1 MMLTGYH
8 QHASL
13 FPLDDNIYCPII
25 SQFDVSI
32 CNKWPPW
39 NWPSLQITHYQPC
52 GMSDTC
58 INVATLGVG
67 MKIFQGGGACGFAW
81 GARV

>member
-1 MMLTGYH
+1 MMMIAG
-8 QHASL
+8 QQPAPL
-13 FPLDDNIYCPII
+13 FPPDDNIYCPII

-39 NWPSLQITHYQPC
+39 NCPSLQITHYQPC

-58 INVATLGVG
+58 INVATPGVG
-67 MKIFQGGGACGFAW
+67 MEIFAGRGGLWARR
-81 GARV
+81 GARA

>member
-1 MMLTGYH
+1 MTMIACQQPTP
-8 QHASL
+8 L
-13 FPLDDNIYCPII
+13 FPPDNNIYCPII

-52 GMSDTC
+52 VISDTGGG
-58 INVATLGVG
+58 NVWGLDV
-67 MKIFQGGGACGFAW
+67 MPGGGAYGHGG